1 LKIKRTSQSAK
12 IARHEKA
19 IGELYA
25 IVQILAKKVESLEN
39 QWSVEST
46 NPETKQND

>member
-12 IARHEKA
+12 LAKHEKA

-25 IVQILAKKVESLEN
+25 IVQILAKKIENLEN
-39 QWSVEST
+39 PPKVNE
-46 NPETKQND
+46 ND